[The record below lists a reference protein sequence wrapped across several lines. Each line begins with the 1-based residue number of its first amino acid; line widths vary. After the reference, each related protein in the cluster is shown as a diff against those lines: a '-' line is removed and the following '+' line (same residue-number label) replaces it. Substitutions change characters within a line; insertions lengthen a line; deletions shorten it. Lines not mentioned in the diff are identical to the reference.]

1 MFLLER
7 HLKHLIERQ
16 KHEEERN
23 EVINEWKLMALIMDR
38 LLFWL
43 FTFFTV
49 LSTVLCLMI
58 IPFLK
63 NAGYI
68 SALSKDLTHEFKTP
82 ESLANFFEEQLR
94 TNLTG
99 SLSNR
104 DA

>member
-7 HLKHLIERQ
+7 HLKRLIDKQ
-16 KHEEERN
+16 KLEEERN
-23 EVINEWKLMALIMDR
+23 EIINEWKLMALIMDR

-49 LSTVLCLMI
+49 LSTVLCLVI

-68 SALSKDLTHEFKTP
+68 PALSIDLVREYKSTETLLNTL
-82 ESLANFFEEQLR
+82 EDQLR
-94 TNLTG
+94 INLTG
-99 SLSNR
+99 VDSSTS
-104 DA
+104 